1 MVLLSFSMIFLKMH
15 VTQSWTSLPIPTSP
29 LLLSS
34 VTHLHPI
41 LLHSVSLERMTFHF
55 LRRIP
60 LAQDEQLEHLKAETN
75 EEKGLLKHY
84 PVTSDYLRPW
94 AMVKLQQKTSN
105 FYLICWK
112 AKKTFPLPG
121 CSLLFIFFQVSLM
134 DKS

>member
-34 VTHLHPI
+34 MTHLHPI
-41 LLHSVSLERMTFHF
+41 LLHSVSLERMTSHF

-60 LAQDEQLEHLKAETN
+60 LAQEEQLEHLKAETD
-75 EEKGLLKHY
+75 EEKGLLKRY
-84 PVTSDYLRPW
+84 TVISDYFRPW
-94 AMVKLQQKTSN
+94 VMVKLQQKTSN

-112 AKKTFPLPG
+112 AKKTFPLSG
-121 CSLLFIFFQVSLM
+121 YSFFFFRFL
-134 DKS
+134 